1 MGRCVADIREW
12 MKNNMLMLNDDKTEL
27 LLFHPISADS
37 VHLPQGV
44 TVGSS
49 SIPPSKTAKNSVIFD
64 TTMSLNK
71 HIAGMSYY
79 HLRAIGRIKK
89 YLNRQ
94 STKQLVHAILIS
106 RLDVCTSLLY
116 CLPDTLLK
124 QLQLQYKENK

>member
-1 MGRCVADIREW
+1 MADIREW

-27 LLFHPISADS
+27 LLFHFISADS

-71 HIAGMSYY
+71 HIAGMSRAAYY
-79 HLRAIGRIKK
+79 HLRAVGRIKK
-89 YLNRQ
+89 YLNR
-94 STKQLVHAILIS
+94 
-106 RLDVCTSLLY
+106 
-116 CLPDTLLK
+116 
-124 QLQLQYKENK
+124 